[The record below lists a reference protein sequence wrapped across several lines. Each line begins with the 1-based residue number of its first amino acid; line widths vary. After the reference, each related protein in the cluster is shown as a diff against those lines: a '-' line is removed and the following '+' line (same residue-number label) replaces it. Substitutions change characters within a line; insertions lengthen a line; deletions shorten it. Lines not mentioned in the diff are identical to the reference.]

1 MLEWNNNRISPRPTE
16 STPRM
21 TKLVT
26 FGETMVS
33 YNAKYLGPFD
43 PNTDG
48 PYEVYC
54 AGAESN
60 VCLDLQRLA
69 VPGLETVWVS
79 KLGMDDEGDAIL
91 RSLDGRTTVVA
102 PQVRENP
109 SGIAYV
115 NHMQDGS
122 IVKSYRR
129 KGSAASTVTFDDVR
143 PHLADA
149 DVLHVTGI
157 TPALSPTTHDA
168 IFQTIEYAHDNNVP
182 VTFDVNYRPPIWEP
196 SDARP
201 VFDEMLPY
209 SSVFKVGHDEAET
222 VWGWGL
228 SAEEYARRFQRINA
242 RLVIVTRDADGA
254 IAYDGTNL
262 VEHPGYSIDFV
273 DPVGAGDAFIAGF
286 LAEVFRQGTVKSF
299 LAASDHER
307 RKILERSLAVANV
320 CGALICTRRGD
331 TEAMPTAQEV
341 AAFLESNSQSDSTP

>member
-1 MLEWNNNRISPRPTE
+1 
-16 STPRM
+16 M

-33 YNAKYLGPFD
+33 YNATYVGPLD
-43 PNTDG
+43 PDVDG

-60 VCLDLQRLA
+60 VCLDLQRLD

-79 KLGMDDEGDAIL
+79 KLGMDAEGDAIL
-91 RSLDGRTTVVA
+91 CSLHGRTTVVA
-102 PQVRENP
+102 PQVQENP

-115 NHMQDGS
+115 NHLDDGS

-129 KGSAASTVTFDDVR
+129 KGSAASTLAFDDVR
-143 PHLADA
+143 PHLAGADA
-149 DVLHVTGI
+149 LHVTGI
-157 TPALSPTTHDA
+157 TPALSPTTRETT
-168 IFQTIEYAHDNNVP
+168 FQSLEFSRQNEIP
-182 VTFDVNYRPPIWEP
+182 VTFDANYRPPIWDPPE
-196 SDARP
+196 ARA
-201 VFDEMLPY
+201 VFDDMLPY
-209 SSVFKVGHDEAET
+209 SWVFKVGHDEAET
-222 VWGWGL
+222 VWGWGI
-228 SAEEYARRFQRINA
+228 SPDEYARRFQRINR

-262 VEHPGYSIDFV
+262 VEHPGYPIDFV

-286 LAEVFRQGTVKSF
+286 LAEIFRQDTIKGF
-299 LAASDHER
+299 FAAANAER
-307 RKILERSLAVANV
+307 HAALERSMAVANV

-341 AAFLESNSQSDSTP
+341 AAFLHTQRQSSETT

>member
-1 MLEWNNNRISPRPTE
+1 
-16 STPRM
+16 M

-33 YNAKYLGPFD
+33 YNAKYVGPFD
-43 PNTDG
+43 PTVDG

-60 VCLDLQRLA
+60 VCLDLQRLD

-79 KLGMDDEGDAIL
+79 KLGRDDEGDAIL
-91 RSLDGRTTVVA
+91 RSLNGRTTVIA
-102 PQVRENP
+102 PQVQENP

-115 NHMQDGS
+115 NHMADGS

-129 KGSAASTVTFDDVR
+129 KGSAASTVTFDEVR
-143 PHLADA
+143 QHLADA
-149 DVLHVTGI
+149 DALHVTGI
-157 TPALSPTTHDA
+157 TPALSPITHDT
-168 IFQTIEYAHDNNVP
+168 IFRTVEYASENGIP
-182 VTFDVNYRPPIWEP
+182 VTFDVNYRPPIWDS

-209 SSVFKVGHDEAET
+209 SWVFKVGHDEAET
-222 VWGWGL
+222 VWGLGL
-228 SAEEYARRFQRINA
+228 SAEDYARRFQRING

-254 IAYDGTNL
+254 IAYDGANL

-286 LAEVFRQGTVKSF
+286 LAEIFRQGTVKSF
-299 LAASDHER
+299 FAASDDER
-307 RKILERSLAVANV
+307 RRVLERSLAVANV

-341 AAFLESNSQSDSTP
+341 AAFLDAHNQSDITP

>member
-1 MLEWNNNRISPRPTE
+1 MP
-16 STPRM
+16 
-21 TKLVT
+21 KLVT

-33 YNAKYLGPFD
+33 YNATYVGPFD
-43 PNTDG
+43 PAVEAE
-48 PYEVYC
+48 YEVYC

-60 VCLDLQRLA
+60 VCLDLQRLD
-69 VPGLETVWVS
+69 VPGLETVWIS

-102 PQVRENP
+102 PQVAGGR

-129 KGSAASTVTFDDVR
+129 KGSAASTVTFHEVQ

-149 DVLHVTGI
+149 DALHVTGI
-157 TPALSPTTHDA
+157 TPGLSQITHKTVFDA
-168 IFQTIEYAHDNNVP
+168 VEHARENDVP
-182 VTFDVNYRPPIWEP
+182 VTFDVNYRQPVWEP
-196 SDARP
+196 DAARA
-201 VFDEMLPY
+201 VFDEILPY

-222 VWGWGL
+222 VWNWGL
-228 SAEEYARRFQRINA
+228 SAADYARRFQQING

-254 IAYDGTNL
+254 IAYDGTTL
-262 VEHPGYSIDFV
+262 AEHPGYSVHFV

-286 LAEVFRQGTVKSF
+286 LAEMFRQGTVKSF
-299 LAASDHER
+299 FAVSHADRSR
-307 RKILERSLAVANV
+307 ILERSLTVANV

-341 AAFLESNSQSDSTP
+341 AAFLRAHNQSDNTA

>member
-1 MLEWNNNRISPRPTE
+1 
-16 STPRM
+16 M

-33 YNAKYLGPFD
+33 YNATYIGPFD
-43 PNTDG
+43 PTVDG

-60 VCLDLQRLA
+60 VCLDLQLLD
-69 VPGLETVWVS
+69 VPGLETVWIS
-79 KLGMDDEGDAIL
+79 KLGLDQEGDAIL
-91 RSLDGRTTVVA
+91 RSLNGRTTVVA
-102 PQVRENP
+102 PQVQGIR

-115 NHMQDGS
+115 NHLQDGS

-129 KGSAASTVTFDDVR
+129 KGSAASRVTFDEVR

-149 DVLHVTGI
+149 DALHVTGI
-157 TPALSPTTHDA
+157 TPALSATTHDT
-168 IFQTIEYAHDNNVP
+168 IFQAIGFARENGIP

-196 SDARP
+196 IDARL

-222 VWGWGL
+222 VWGLGL
-228 SAEEYARRFQRINA
+228 SADDYARRFQRING
-242 RLVIVTRDADGA
+242 RLVIVTRDAAGA
-254 IAYDGTNL
+254 IAYDGTNF
-262 VEHPGYSIDFV
+262 VEHPGYLIDFV

-286 LAEVFRQGTVKSF
+286 LAEIFRQGTVKSF
-299 LAASDHER
+299 FAATDHER

-331 TEAMPTAQEV
+331 TEAMPTVEEV
-341 AAFLESNSQSDSTP
+341 ADFLHAHNRSDQTS

>member
-1 MLEWNNNRISPRPTE
+1 
-16 STPRM
+16 M

-33 YNAKYLGPFD
+33 YNATYVGPFD
-43 PNTDG
+43 PTVDG

-60 VCLDLQRLA
+60 VCLDLQRLD

-91 RSLDGRTTVVA
+91 RSLNGRTTVAA
-102 PQVRENP
+102 PQVREFP

-115 NHMQDGS
+115 NHLQDES

-129 KGSAASTVTFDDVR
+129 KGSAASTVTFDEVR
-143 PHLADA
+143 QHLADA
-149 DVLHVTGI
+149 DALHVTGI
-157 TPALSPTTHDA
+157 TPALSPTTHDT
-168 IFQTIEYAHDNNVP
+168 IFQAIEFANENDIP
-182 VTFDVNYRPPIWEP
+182 VTFDVNYRPPIWYPAE
-196 SDARP
+196 ARA
-201 VFDEMLPY
+201 VFDEMLPF

-222 VWGWGL
+222 VWGRGL
-228 SAEEYARRFQRINA
+228 PADGYARRFQQING

-254 IAYDGTNL
+254 IAYDGANL

-286 LAEVFRQGTVKSF
+286 LAEIFRQGTLKSF
-299 LAASDHER
+299 FAATDRER
-307 RKILERSLAVANV
+307 LEILERSLAVANV

-331 TEAMPTAQEV
+331 TEAMPTADEV
-341 AAFLESNSQSDSTP
+341 ASFLDAHNQSDNTP

>member
-1 MLEWNNNRISPRPTE
+1 
-16 STPRM
+16 M

-33 YNAKYLGPFD
+33 YNAKYVGPFD
-43 PNTDG
+43 PTVDG

-60 VCLDLQRLA
+60 VCLDLQRLD

-102 PQVRENP
+102 PQVEGIR

-115 NHMQDGS
+115 NHMADGS

-129 KGSAASTVTFDDVR
+129 KGSAASTVTFDEVR
-143 PHLADA
+143 QHLDGADA
-149 DVLHVTGI
+149 LHVTGI
-157 TPALSPTTHDA
+157 TPALSPTTLDT
-168 IFQTIEYAHDNNVP
+168 IFRTIEYAGEKDIP
-182 VTFDVNYRPPIWEP
+182 VTFDVNYRPPIWDP
-196 SDARP
+196 ADARP

-228 SAEEYARRFQRINA
+228 SAEEYARRFQRING
-242 RLVIVTRDADGA
+242 RLVIVTRDANGA
-254 IAYDGTNL
+254 IAYDGANL

-286 LAEVFRQGTVKSF
+286 LAEIFRQGTVKSF
-299 LAASDHER
+299 FAASDGER
-307 RKILERSLAVANV
+307 RKVLERSLAVANV

-331 TEAMPTAQEV
+331 TEAMPTADEV
-341 AAFLESNSQSDSTP
+341 AAFLDAHYQSDNTT

>member
-1 MLEWNNNRISPRPTE
+1 
-16 STPRM
+16 M

-33 YNAKYLGPFD
+33 YNATYVGPFD
-43 PNTDG
+43 PTVNG

-60 VCLDLQRLA
+60 VCLDLQRLD

-91 RSLDGRTTVVA
+91 RSLNGHTTVAA
-102 PQVRENP
+102 PQVREFP

-115 NHMQDGS
+115 NHLQDES

-129 KGSAASTVTFDDVR
+129 KGSAASTVTFEDVR
-143 PHLADA
+143 QHLADA
-149 DVLHVTGI
+149 DALHVTGI
-157 TPALSPTTHDA
+157 TPALSPTTHDT
-168 IFQTIEYAHDNNVP
+168 IFQAIEFANENDIP

-196 SDARP
+196 AVARP
-201 VFDEMLPY
+201 VFDEMLPF

-222 VWGWGL
+222 VWGRGL
-228 SAEEYARRFQRINA
+228 PADEYARRFQQING

-254 IAYDGTNL
+254 IAYDGANL
-262 VEHPGYSIDFV
+262 VEHPGYLIDFV

-286 LAEVFRQGTVKSF
+286 LAEIFRQGTLKGF
-299 LAASDHER
+299 FAATDRER
-307 RKILERSLAVANV
+307 LEILERSLAVANV

-331 TEAMPTAQEV
+331 TEAMPTADEV
-341 AAFLESNSQSDSTP
+341 ASFLDAHNQSDNTP

>member
-1 MLEWNNNRISPRPTE
+1 
-16 STPRM
+16 M

-33 YNAKYLGPFD
+33 YNAKYVGPFD
-43 PNTDG
+43 PTVDG

-60 VCLDLQRLA
+60 VCLDLQRLD

-79 KLGMDDEGDAIL
+79 KLGMDGEGDAIL

-102 PQVRENP
+102 PQVQENP

-115 NHMQDGS
+115 NHLSDGS

-143 PHLADA
+143 PHLAGADA
-149 DVLHVTGI
+149 LHVTGI
-157 TPALSPTTHDA
+157 TPALSPTTHDTVVRA
-168 IFQTIEYAHDNNVP
+168 IEYSRDKDIP

-196 SDARP
+196 EEARP

-222 VWGWGL
+222 VWDWGL
-228 SAEEYARRFQRINA
+228 SAEAYARRFQRVNGG
-242 RLVIVTRDADGA
+242 LVIVTRDADGA
-254 IAYDGTNL
+254 IAFDGTNF

-286 LAEVFRQGTVKSF
+286 LAEIFRLGTLKSF
-299 LAASDHER
+299 FAATDDER
-307 RKILERSLAVANV
+307 RRVLERSLEVANV

-331 TEAMPTAQEV
+331 TEAMPTAEEV
-341 AAFLESNSQSDSTP
+341 AAFLEIQDSSDNTR

>member
-1 MLEWNNNRISPRPTE
+1 MP
-16 STPRM
+16 
-21 TKLVT
+21 KLVT

-43 PNTDG
+43 PNVDG

-60 VCLDLQRLA
+60 VCLDLERLD

-91 RSLDGRTTVVA
+91 RSLNGRTTVVA

-115 NHMQDGS
+115 NHMRDGS

-143 PHLADA
+143 PHLAEADA
-149 DVLHVTGI
+149 LHVTGI
-157 TPALSPTTHDA
+157 TPALSATTHDTIFRA
-168 IFQTIEYAHDNNVP
+168 IEHARENNVP
-182 VTFDVNYRPPIWEP
+182 VTFDVNYRPPIWDP
-196 SDARP
+196 SEACP
-201 VFDEMLPY
+201 VFDEMLPF

-228 SAEEYARRFQRINA
+228 SAEEYARRFQRINGS
-242 RLVIVTRDADGA
+242 LVIVTRDADGA
-254 IAYDGTNL
+254 IAYDGTNF
-262 VEHPGYSIDFV
+262 VEHPGCSIDFV

-286 LAEVFRQGTVKSF
+286 LAEIFRLGTLKSF
-299 LAASDHER
+299 FAAGDEER
-307 RKILERSLAVANV
+307 RTVLERCLSVANV

-341 AAFLESNSQSDSTP
+341 AAFLEAHEKSNDTS

>member
-1 MLEWNNNRISPRPTE
+1 MLEWNNNRIFPRIHQE
-16 STPRM
+16 YPRM

-33 YNAKYLGPFD
+33 YNAKYVGPFD
-43 PNTDG
+43 PNAAG

-60 VCLDLQRLA
+60 VCLDLERLD

-79 KLGMDDEGDAIL
+79 RLGMDDEGDAIL

-102 PQVRENP
+102 PQVQENP

-115 NHMQDGS
+115 NHMEDGG

-143 PHLADA
+143 PHLANADA
-149 DVLHVTGI
+149 LHVTGI
-157 TPALSPTTHDA
+157 TPALSPTTHDT
-168 IFQTIEYAHDNNVP
+168 IFQAIRFAGENDVP

-196 SDARP
+196 AEARP

-222 VWGWGL
+222 VWGWSL
-228 SAEEYARRFQRINA
+228 SAEEYARRFQRINGH
-242 RLVIVTRDADGA
+242 LVIVTRDADGA

-286 LAEVFRQGTVKSF
+286 LAEIFRQGTVKSF
-299 LAASDHER
+299 FAASDRER
-307 RKILERSLAVANV
+307 RKILEQCLAVANV

-341 AAFLESNSQSDSTP
+341 AAFLESNNRSDDTP

>member
-1 MLEWNNNRISPRPTE
+1 MP
-16 STPRM
+16 
-21 TKLVT
+21 KLVT

-33 YNAKYLGPFD
+33 YNAKYVGPFD
-43 PNTDG
+43 PNVDG

-60 VCLDLQRLA
+60 VCLDLDRLD

-102 PQVRENP
+102 PQVYEFP

-115 NHMQDGS
+115 NHMRDGS

-129 KGSAASTVTFDDVR
+129 KGSAASTITFDDVR
-143 PHLADA
+143 SHLTGADA
-149 DVLHVTGI
+149 LHVTGI
-157 TPALSPTTHDA
+157 TPALSPTTRDT
-168 IFQTIEYAHDNNVP
+168 IFDSIEFARDNDIP
-182 VTFDVNYRPPIWEP
+182 VTFDVNYRPPIWDP

-201 VFDEMLPY
+201 VFDKMLPY
-209 SSVFKVGHDEAET
+209 SSVLKVGHDEAET

-228 SAEEYARRFQRINA
+228 SPEEYARRFQSINA
-242 RLVIVTRDADGA
+242 RLVIVTRDAHGA

-262 VEHPGYSIDFV
+262 VEHPGCSIDFV

-299 LAASDHER
+299 FAAPDHER
-307 RKILERSLAVANV
+307 RKILERCLAVANV

-331 TEAMPTAQEV
+331 TEAMPTVQEV
-341 AAFLESNSQSDSTP
+341 AAFLESNNQSDDTL

>member
-1 MLEWNNNRISPRPTE
+1 
-16 STPRM
+16 M

-33 YNAKYLGPFD
+33 YNAKYVGPFD
-43 PNTDG
+43 PTIDG

-60 VCLDLQRLA
+60 VCLDLQRLD

-79 KLGMDDEGDAIL
+79 KLGRDDEGDAIL
-91 RSLDGRTTVVA
+91 RSLNGRTTVVA
-102 PQVRENP
+102 PQVHEFP

-129 KGSAASTVTFDDVR
+129 KGSAASTVTFDDIR
-143 PHLADA
+143 PHLSGADA
-149 DVLHVTGI
+149 LHITGI
-157 TPALSPTTHDA
+157 TPALSTTTHD
-168 IFQTIEYAHDNNVP
+168 TVSRSIEYAGENDIP
-182 VTFDVNYRPPIWEP
+182 VTFDANYRPPIWEP
-196 SDARP
+196 ANARV
-201 VFDEMLPY
+201 VFDELIPY

-222 VWGWGL
+222 VWRWGL
-228 SAEEYARRFQRINA
+228 SAEEYARRFQSING

-286 LAEVFRQGTVKSF
+286 LGEIFRRGTVKNF
-299 LAASDHER
+299 FTASDGER
-307 RKILERSLAVANV
+307 RKFLEWSLKVANV

-331 TEAMPTAQEV
+331 TEAMPTADEV
-341 AAFLESNSQSDSTP
+341 ASFLEAHNQSDNTP

>member
-1 MLEWNNNRISPRPTE
+1 
-16 STPRM
+16 M

-33 YNAKYLGPFD
+33 YNATYVGLFD
-43 PNTDG
+43 PTVDG
-48 PYEVYC
+48 QYEVYC

-79 KLGMDDEGDAIL
+79 KLGMDEQGDTIL
-91 RSLDGRTTVVA
+91 RSLDGRTTVAA
-102 PQVRENP
+102 PQIQGIP

-115 NHMQDGS
+115 NHLHDGS

-129 KGSAASTVTFDDVR
+129 KGSAASTVTFHEVR

-149 DVLHVTGI
+149 DALHVTGI
-157 TPALSPTTHDA
+157 TPALSPTTHDTV
-168 IFQTIEYAHDNNVP
+168 FQAIEYAAENGIP
-182 VTFDVNYRPPIWEP
+182 VTFDVNYRQPIWDP
-196 SDARP
+196 ADARP

-228 SAEEYARRFQRINA
+228 SAEEYARRFQRIND

-254 IAYDGTNL
+254 IACDGTNL
-262 VEHPGYSIDFV
+262 VEHPGYLIDFV

-286 LAEVFRQGTVKSF
+286 LAEIFRQGTLKSF
-299 LAASDHER
+299 FSASDDER
-307 RKILERSLAVANV
+307 REVLERSLAVANV

-331 TEAMPTAQEV
+331 TEAMPTADEV
-341 AAFLESNSQSDSTP
+341 AAFLHAHNQSDITP

>member
-1 MLEWNNNRISPRPTE
+1 
-16 STPRM
+16 M

-33 YNAKYLGPFD
+33 YNATYIGPFD
-43 PNTDG
+43 PTVDG

-60 VCLDLQRLA
+60 VCLDLQLLD

-79 KLGMDDEGDAIL
+79 KLGLDQEGDAIL
-91 RSLDGRTTVVA
+91 RSLNGRTTVVA
-102 PQVRENP
+102 PQVQGIR

-115 NHMQDGS
+115 NHLQDGS
-122 IVKSYRR
+122 VVKSYRR
-129 KGSAASTVTFDDVR
+129 KGSAASRVTFDEVR

-149 DVLHVTGI
+149 DALHVTGI
-157 TPALSPTTHDA
+157 TPALGATTHDT
-168 IFQTIEYAHDNNVP
+168 IFHAIEYASEKRIP
-182 VTFDVNYRPPIWEP
+182 VTFDANYRPPIWDP
-196 SDARP
+196 ADARA

-222 VWGWGL
+222 VWGLGL
-228 SAEEYARRFQRINA
+228 SADDYARRFQRING
-242 RLVIVTRDADGA
+242 RLVIVTRDDAGA
-254 IAYDGTNL
+254 IAYDGTNF
-262 VEHPGYSIDFV
+262 VEHPGYLIDFV

-286 LAEVFRQGTVKSF
+286 LAELFRQGTVKSF
-299 LAASDHER
+299 FAATDHER

-331 TEAMPTAQEV
+331 TEAMPTAEEV
-341 AAFLESNSQSDSTP
+341 ADFLHAHNRSDQTP

>member
-1 MLEWNNNRISPRPTE
+1 
-16 STPRM
+16 M

-33 YNAKYLGPFD
+33 YNATYVGPLD
-43 PNTDG
+43 PTVDG

-60 VCLDLQRLA
+60 VCLDLQRLD
-69 VPGLETVWVS
+69 VLGLETVWVS

-91 RSLDGRTTVVA
+91 RSLNGRTTVVA
-102 PQVRENP
+102 PQIQGIR

-129 KGSAASTVTFDDVR
+129 KGSAASTMTFDEVQ

-157 TPALSPTTHDA
+157 TPALSQTTHDT
-168 IFQTIEYAHDNNVP
+168 IFQSIEFANENDIP
-182 VTFDVNYRPPIWEP
+182 VTFDVNYRPPIWDP
-196 SDARP
+196 ADARV

-222 VWGWGL
+222 VWGLGL
-228 SAEEYARRFQRINA
+228 SADEYARRFQQING

-254 IAYDGTNL
+254 IAFDGTNF
-262 VEHPGYSIDFV
+262 VEHPGYLIDFV

-286 LAEVFRQGTVKSF
+286 LAEIFRQGTVKSF
-299 LAASDHER
+299 FGATDHER

-331 TEAMPTAQEV
+331 TEAMPSAQEV
-341 AAFLESNSQSDSTP
+341 AAFLDAHNQSDDTP